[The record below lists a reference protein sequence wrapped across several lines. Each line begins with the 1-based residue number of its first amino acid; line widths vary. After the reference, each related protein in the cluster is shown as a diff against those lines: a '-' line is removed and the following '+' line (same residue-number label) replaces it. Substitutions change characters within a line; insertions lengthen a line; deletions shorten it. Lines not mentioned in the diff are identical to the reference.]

1 MAKQRKIC
9 YYEDEIFRND
19 VLLQKK
25 DRGTYMDDIKI
36 IFFDIDGTLIDMER
50 KVISEKM
57 IETLQRLK
65 ERNIILCIAT
75 GRSPVLVPEF
85 EGVDFDAFITF
96 NGSYCYNQKEVIYK
110 IPIPT
115 EDIHQIIEN
124 ATEIHR
130 PVSLAT
136 TTRTAANG
144 KDKDLVDYYAIAKME
159 VIVAEDF
166 DQVAEEEIYQ
176 IMAGSRKEEYPD
188 MLKNVE
194 HARITAWWDRA
205 VDIIPA
211 DSGKGN
217 AVAKILEYYH
227 LNKSEAMAF
236 GDGNNDL
243 EMLQAVGHGIA
254 MENASS
260 ELKEIAEDVCGH
272 VAEDGIYHYCMEK
285 GLI

>member
-1 MAKQRKIC
+1 M
-9 YYEDEIFRND
+9 N
-19 VLLQKK
+19 
-25 DRGTYMDDIKI
+25 DIKI
-36 IFFDIDGTLIDMER
+36 IFFDIDGTLIDIER

-75 GRSPVLVPEF
+75 GRSPVMVPKF
-85 EGVDFDAFITF
+85 DGVDFDAFITF
-96 NGSYCYNQKEVIYK
+96 NGSYSFNQKEVIYK

-115 EDIHQIIEN
+115 EDVHKIIEN
-124 ATEIHR
+124 AATIHR
-130 PVSLAT
+130 PVALAT

-144 KDKDLVDYYAIAKME
+144 RDKDLVDYYAIAKNK

-166 DQVAEEEIYQ
+166 DQVAEEEVYQ
-176 IMAGSRKEEYPD
+176 IMAGSRKEEYSD

-194 HARITAWWDRA
+194 YARITAWWDRA

-211 DSGKGN
+211 DSGKGT

-227 LNKSEAMAF
+227 LDKSQAMAF

-254 MENASS
+254 MGNGSS

-272 VAEDGIYHYCMEK
+272 VAEDGIYHYCVEK